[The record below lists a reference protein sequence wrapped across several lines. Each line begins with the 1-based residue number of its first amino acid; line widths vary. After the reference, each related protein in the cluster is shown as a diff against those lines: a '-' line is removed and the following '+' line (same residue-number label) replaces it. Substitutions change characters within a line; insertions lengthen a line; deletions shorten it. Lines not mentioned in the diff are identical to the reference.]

1 MQKHVPYKI
10 ISAVD
15 IGTTKICVLIA
26 QLNQYGDIEIL
37 GVGQQVSSGMKK
49 GIVVNIARTVEA
61 LKKAIRQA
69 EKMAG
74 VAIDSVVAGISG
86 GHVSSF
92 NSKGV
97 VAIRKSDVTQHDIDR
112 VIDAAQAVA
121 IPQDREIL
129 HVLPQ
134 YFRVD
139 SQDSIQDSLGMYGVR
154 LEAQVHIITGAVNSA
169 QNIIKS
175 CELAGVRVS
184 DIVLEQLASADAVL
198 TESERE
204 LGVGILDIGG
214 GTSDFAIYKDGR
226 ICYSKVFPVAGKHFT
241 NDLAI
246 GSGIAIVKAEELK
259 RAHGFVME
267 ERYLDLA
274 ADSIEVEVGIGDKR
288 KQIDTYSLFDI
299 LNPRAEEIFMLV
311 RNEIIQ
317 HRLKSL
323 MSAGLVLTG
332 GGSLLQGMREL
343 GQDCLYMPV
352 RIGIPICP
360 DAKNSVMPDLLKSPM
375 YSTSYGLLVYTVRQ
389 GDLSLITGGNEPMVQ
404 RVFKRMKSWIHDFI

>member
-154 LEAQVHIITGAVNSA
+154 LEARVHIITGAVNSA

-175 CELAGVRVS
+175 CELAGVRV
-184 DIVLEQLASADAVL
+184 
-198 TESERE
+198 
-204 LGVGILDIGG
+204 
-214 GTSDFAIYKDGR
+214 
-226 ICYSKVFPVAGKHFT
+226 
-241 NDLAI
+241 
-246 GSGIAIVKAEELK
+246 
-259 RAHGFVME
+259 
-267 ERYLDLA
+267 
-274 ADSIEVEVGIGDKR
+274 
-288 KQIDTYSLFDI
+288 
-299 LNPRAEEIFMLV
+299 
-311 RNEIIQ
+311 
-317 HRLKSL
+317 
-323 MSAGLVLTG
+323 
-332 GGSLLQGMREL
+332 
-343 GQDCLYMPV
+343 
-352 RIGIPICP
+352 
-360 DAKNSVMPDLLKSPM
+360 
-375 YSTSYGLLVYTVRQ
+375 
-389 GDLSLITGGNEPMVQ
+389 
-404 RVFKRMKSWIHDFI
+404 